1 MNNPCRLP
9 FNHPPRT
16 TDRHRI
22 RRIRRHRPLIALV
35 LTALLAAA
43 LVPAA
48 QAQTLPFVPPS
59 YTAEYRAQK
68 MGLSVVARI
77 TLTREGERLRYRA
90 RVRPTGMLSWV
101 RNDEIIEQSI
111 LRLTPAGLRS
121 EEYLYSHTGASRD
134 RRTEIRFDWEALKAS
149 GTHNGRAFE
158 LDIPDRA
165 IDRFALQLSMI
176 HDVWSGQREFTE
188 TIVERN
194 RIRTYEF
201 TVGAPETIDTPM
213 GAVEAIPVTR
223 YNEERDTTV
232 STWFAPRLNYLPVRL
247 EQLED
252 GERLVLTIQSVE
264 WHDNR

>member
-1 MNNPCRLP
+1 MNTPYRPRLNYP
-9 FNHPPRT
+9 SQT
-16 TDRHRI
+16 SDRHR
-22 RRIRRHRPLIALV
+22 RRWPSVIPLV
-35 LTALLAAA
+35 LAVLLALA
-43 LVPAA
+43 LIPTA

-77 TLTREGERLRYRA
+77 TLTREGDRLRYRA

-101 RNDEIIEQSI
+101 RSDEIIEQSI
-111 LRLTPAGLRS
+111 LRMTPAGLRS

-134 RRTEIRFDWEALKAS
+134 RRTDIRFDWETLTAS
-149 GTHNGRAFE
+149 GTHNGQAFT

-176 HDVWSGQREFTE
+176 HDVWRGQREFTE
-188 TIVERN
+188 TIVEPN
-194 RIRTYEF
+194 RIRTYAF
-201 TVGAPETIDTPM
+201 TVGEPEIIDTPM
-213 GAVEAIPVTR
+213 GRLEAIPVTR
-223 YNEERDTTV
+223 HNEERDTTV

-252 GERLVLTIQSVE
+252 GERLVLTIESVE
-264 WHDNR
+264 WHDSR